1 MRIFFT
7 IAFTVLLLALGTA
20 QPHRSCGTM
29 DLLETQLEQD
39 PGLHGRMQQI
49 ERQTEEFVRQGGHQG
64 RVVVTIPVVFH
75 VVHNGDAVGAN
86 ENLSEALLLAQLN
99 QLNQDFRLTNADAS
113 LIPALFQGVAAD
125 VEIEFCLAQR
135 RPNGTATNGIN
146 RINGGRTSWTRSQ
159 IESSLKPSS
168 IWDRSQYLNVWTVI
182 FGSGDANLLGYAQ
195 FPGGTATTDG
205 VVVTYTSV
213 GSTAQPN
220 PAGGVFGQ
228 GRTLTHEVG
237 HWLNLRHIWGDAS
250 CGNDLVSD
258 TPVHNTSNTGCPAY
272 PHYSTCSSAPVEM
285 TMNYMDYTNDGCMY
299 MFTAGQKTRMQS
311 VLASG
316 GSRSSLASSQ
326 GCTAPDGSGGGGTA
340 CNIPTGLSSS
350 QVTTNS
356 ANLSWQVV
364 SGASSYNL
372 RLRAVGSS
380 SWTTGS
386 TSAGSVAATGLAAGT
401 QYEFQ
406 VQSVCGSNSISNFSS
421 SATFTTLSNSCAD
434 TYEPNN
440 SRSGSLPLIPIA
452 ADLNARISS
461 ATDRD
466 WYRFA
471 NTATQRNIRIDL
483 FNLPAD
489 YDLQL
494 FQNAT
499 RRSTSQNDATNPEF
513 IIFNTNTVASN
524 WYAHVYGYNGAF
536 NNTSCYTLRVTLSS
550 SGFRTDGSTDGET
563 SSFDLPVQLVSKGF
577 ELIPNPARDEVLV
590 AVDLYADGPVDIS
603 VLTLSGQVVAEKTQL
618 LTKGQQQV
626 TMDLS
631 KLPAGIYLVRVC
643 QGDQLSTQKLSIVK

>member
-7 IAFTVLLLALGTA
+7 IAFTVLLFALGTA
-20 QPHRSCGTM
+20 QPHRNCGTM

-39 PGLHGRMQQI
+39 PGLYSRMQQI
-49 ERQTEEFVRQGGHQG
+49 ERQTEAFVRQGGHQG
-64 RVVVTIPVVFH
+64 RTVVTIPVVFH
-75 VVHNGDAVGAN
+75 IVHNGDAIGAN
-86 ENLSEALLLAQLN
+86 ENLSEALVLAQLD
-99 QLNQDFRLTNADAS
+99 QLNKDFRLTNADTS
-113 LIPALFQGVAAD
+113 LIPSLFQGVAAD
-125 VEIEFCLAQR
+125 AEIEFCLAQR
-135 RPNGTATNGIN
+135 KPDGTATNGIN
-146 RINGGRTSWTRSQ
+146 RINGGRTSWTRSR
-159 IESSLKPSS
+159 IESSLKPST
-168 IWDRSQYLNVWTVI
+168 IWDRNQYLNVWTVI
-182 FGSGDANLLGYAQ
+182 FGSGDASLLGYAQ
-195 FPGGTATTDG
+195 FPGGTAATDG

-213 GSTAQPN
+213 GSTTQPN
-220 PAGGVFGQ
+220 PGGGVFGQ

-272 PHYSTCSSAPVEM
+272 PHYSTCSGAPVEM

-299 MFTAGQKTRMQS
+299 MFTAGQKTRMQA
-311 VLASG
+311 VLAVS

-326 GCTAPDGSGGGGTA
+326 GCTAPNGGGGA
-340 CNIPTGLSSS
+340 ICNTPTGLGSS
-350 QVTTNS
+350 QLTTNS
-356 ANLSWQVV
+356 ANLSWQAS
-364 SGASSYNL
+364 SGAGSYNI
-372 RLRAVGSS
+372 RLRPTGSS

-386 TSAGSVAATGLAAGT
+386 TSSTSVAATGLTAGT

-406 VQSVCGSNSISNFSS
+406 VQAVCSSSLSSNFSS

-452 ADLNARISS
+452 ADINARIST

-471 NTATQRNIRIDL
+471 NTAAQRNIRIDL

-489 YDLQL
+489 YDLQF

-499 RRSTSQNDATNPEF
+499 RRATSQNDATNPEF

-524 WYAHVYGYNGAF
+524 WYAYVYGYNGAF

-563 SSFDLPVQLVSKGF
+563 SSFELPVQLAGSSF
-577 ELIPNPARDEVLV
+577 ELTPNPARDEVMV
-590 AVDLYADGPVDIS
+590 TVDLYADGPVDVS
-603 VLTLSGQVVAEKTQL
+603 VLNLSGQVVAEKTQSL
-618 LTKGQQQV
+618 SKGAQQV
-626 TMDLS
+626 AMDVS
-631 KLPAGIYLVRVC
+631 RLPAGIYLLRVR

>member
-7 IAFTVLLLALGTA
+7 IAFTVLLAVLATA
-20 QPHRSCGTM
+20 QPHRNCGTM
-29 DLLETQLEQD
+29 DLLEAQLEQD
-39 PGLHGRMQQI
+39 PDLHGRMQQI
-49 ERQTEEFVRQGGHQG
+49 ERQTEEFVRQGGQQG

-113 LIPALFQGVAAD
+113 LIPSLFQGVAAD
-125 VEIEFCLAQR
+125 AEIEFCLAQR
-135 RPNGTATNGIN
+135 KPDGTATNGIN

-168 IWDRSQYLNVWTVI
+168 IWDRNQYLNVWTVI
-182 FGSGDANLLGYAQ
+182 FGSGDASLLGYAQ
-195 FPGGTATTDG
+195 FPGGSATTDG

-213 GSTAQPN
+213 GSTALTN

-272 PHYSTCSSAPVEM
+272 PHYSTCSGAPVEM

-299 MFTAGQKTRMQS
+299 MFTAGQKTRMQA
-311 VLASG
+311 VLATN

-326 GCTAPDGSGGGGTA
+326 GCTAPDGGGGGTV
-340 CNIPTGLSSS
+340 CTVPTGLSSS
-350 QVTTNS
+350 QLTTNS
-356 ANLSWQVV
+356 ANLSWQAA

-372 RLRAVGSS
+372 RLRPVGSS

-386 TSAGSVAATGLAAGT
+386 TTSTSVAATGLTAGT

-406 VQSVCGSNSISNFSS
+406 VQAVCSSSSSSNFSS

-434 TYEPNN
+434 AYEPNN
-440 SRSGSLPLIPIA
+440 NRSGTLPLIPTATDI
-452 ADLNARISS
+452 NARISS

-471 NTATQRNIRIDL
+471 NTSAQRNIRIDL

-499 RRSTSQNDATNPEF
+499 RRGLSQNEGTNPEF
-513 IIFNTNTVASN
+513 IIFNTTSVASN
-524 WYAHVYGYNGAF
+524 WYAYVYGYNGTF
-536 NNTSCYTLRVTLSS
+536 NNTSCYSLRVTLSS
-550 SGFRTDGSTDGET
+550 SGFRTDGSTEGET
-563 SSFDLPVQLVSKGF
+563 SSFELPVRLISHGF
-577 ELIPNPARDEVLV
+577 ELMPNPARDEVMV
-590 AVDLYADGPVDIS
+590 TVDLYADGPVDIS
-603 VLTLSGQVVAEKTQL
+603 VLNLSGQVVAEKTQS
-618 LTKGQQQV
+618 LTKGHQQV
-626 TMDLS
+626 AMDLS
-631 KLPAGIYLVRVC
+631 RLPAGIYLVRVR
-643 QGDQLSTQKLSIVK
+643 QGDQLSTQKLSVVR

>member
-7 IAFTVLLLALGTA
+7 IAFTVLLFALGTA
-20 QPHRSCGTM
+20 QPHRNCGTM

-39 PGLHGRMQQI
+39 PGLYSRMQQI
-49 ERQTEEFVRQGGHQG
+49 ERQTEAFVRQGGHQG
-64 RVVVTIPVVFH
+64 RTVVTIPVVFH
-75 VVHNGDAVGAN
+75 IVHNGDAIGAN
-86 ENLSEALLLAQLN
+86 ENLSEALVLAQLD
-99 QLNQDFRLTNADAS
+99 QLNKDFRLTNADTS
-113 LIPALFQGVAAD
+113 LIPSLFQDVAAD
-125 VEIEFCLAQR
+125 AEIEFCLAQR
-135 RPNGTATNGIN
+135 KPDGTATNGIN
-146 RINGGRTSWTRSQ
+146 RINGGRTSWTRSR
-159 IESSLKPSS
+159 IESSLKPST
-168 IWDRSQYLNVWTVI
+168 IWDRNQYLNVWTVI
-182 FGSGDANLLGYAQ
+182 FGSGDASLLGYAQ

-213 GSTAQPN
+213 GSTTQPN
-220 PAGGVFGQ
+220 PGGGVFGQ

-272 PHYSTCSSAPVEM
+272 PHYSTCSGAPVEM

-299 MFTAGQKTRMQS
+299 MFTAGQKTRMQA
-311 VLASG
+311 VLAVS

-326 GCTAPDGSGGGGTA
+326 GCTAPNGGGGA
-340 CNIPTGLSSS
+340 ICNTPTGLGSS
-350 QVTTNS
+350 QLTTNS
-356 ANLSWQVV
+356 ANLSWQAS
-364 SGASSYNL
+364 SGAGSYNI
-372 RLRAVGSS
+372 RLRPTGSS

-386 TSAGSVAATGLAAGT
+386 TSSTSVAATGLTAGT

-406 VQSVCGSNSISNFSS
+406 VQAVCSSSLSSNFSS

-452 ADLNARISS
+452 AEINARIST

-471 NTATQRNIRIDL
+471 NTAAQRNIRIDL

-489 YDLQL
+489 YDLQF

-499 RRSTSQNDATNPEF
+499 RRATSQNDATNPEF

-524 WYAHVYGYNGAF
+524 WYAYVYGYNGAF

-563 SSFDLPVQLVSKGF
+563 SSFELPVQLAGSSF
-577 ELIPNPARDEVLV
+577 ELTPNPARDEVMV
-590 AVDLYADGPVDIS
+590 TVDLYADGPVDVS
-603 VLTLSGQVVAEKTQL
+603 VLNLSGQVVAEKTQSL
-618 LTKGQQQV
+618 SKGAQQV
-626 TMDLS
+626 AMDVS
-631 KLPAGIYLVRVC
+631 RLPAGIYLLRVR